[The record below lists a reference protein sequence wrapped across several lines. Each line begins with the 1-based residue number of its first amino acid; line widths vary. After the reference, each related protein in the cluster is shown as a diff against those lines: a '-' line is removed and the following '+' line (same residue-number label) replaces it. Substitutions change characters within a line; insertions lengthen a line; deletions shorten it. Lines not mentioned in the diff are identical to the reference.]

1 MSKTTKYFDLFSALK
16 AGGDKGVSP
25 DALAKSLN
33 FTTGALA
40 VYIHALRH
48 KFGAQIESVR
58 NGRTVVSYRLVNVTE
73 MEAAI
78 SPNRKPRTSTK
89 TKKTVKPAKATKAKK
104 PAKSKKSEKTV
115 VVTKTKTTKARKNED
130 GPVEVLDADLDI
142 AEITDRELD
151 DIRDQLGIA

>member
-16 AGGDKGVSP
+16 AGGDKGVTP
-25 DALAKSLN
+25 EALAKSLS

-58 NGRTVVSYRLVNVTE
+58 NGRTVTLYRLVNIAE
-73 MEAAI
+73 MEAVI
-78 SPNRKPRTSTK
+78 TPNRKPRTTKAKAAATKTKAKATKAARVTKTVK
-89 TKKTVKPAKATKAKK
+89 TKKTVKATPKVKAK
-104 PAKSKKSEKTV
+104 
-115 VVTKTKTTKARKNED
+115 TKRED

-151 DIRDQLGIA
+151 DIRSQLGIA

>member
-25 DALAKSLN
+25 ESLAQALG

-58 NGRTVVSYRLVNVTE
+58 NGRTVVNYRLVNIAE

-78 SPNRKPRTSTK
+78 SPNRKPRTTK
-89 TKKTVKPAKATKAKK
+89 AKATKTAKAK
-104 PAKSKKSEKTV
+104 P
-115 VVTKTKTTKARKNED
+115 KASPK
-130 GPVEVLDADLDI
+130 
-142 AEITDRELD
+142 AEP
-151 DIRDQLGIA
+151 AP

>member
-16 AGGDKGVSP
+16 AGGDKGVTP

-48 KFGAQIESVR
+48 KFGAVIESVR
-58 NGRTVVSYRLVNVTE
+58 NGRTVVSYRLVNVAE

-78 SPNRKPRTSTK
+78 SPNRKPRTTK
-89 TKKTVKPAKATKAKK
+89 AKKAAPAKAKATKA
-104 PAKSKKSEKTV
+104 
-115 VVTKTKTTKARKNED
+115 TKTKVKAKKVAKTAPVKKTKVRDD
-130 GPVEVLDADLDI
+130 GPVEVLDEDLDI

-151 DIRDQLGIA
+151 DIRSQLGIA

>member
-1 MSKTTKYFDLFSALK
+1 MSKTTKYFELFSALK
-16 AGGDKGVSP
+16 AGGDKGASP
-25 DALAKSLN
+25 EALATALG

-58 NGRTVVSYRLVNVTE
+58 NGRTVVNYRLVNIDE

-78 SPNRKPRTSTK
+78 SPNRKPRTVK
-89 TKKTVKPAKATKAKK
+89 AKAAKTVAKPKATKRVKAKASV
-104 PAKSKKSEKTV
+104 AKSTRTV
-115 VVTKTKTTKARKNED
+115 VTPKRKARED

-142 AEITDRELD
+142 AEITDRELA
-151 DIRDQLGIA
+151 DIRDSLGL

>member
-16 AGGDKGVSP
+16 AGGDKGVTP

-48 KFGAQIESVR
+48 KFGAVIESVR
-58 NGRTVVSYRLVNVTE
+58 NGRTVVSYRLVNVAE

-78 SPNRKPRTSTK
+78 SPNRKPRTTK
-89 TKKTVKPAKATKAKK
+89 AKKTAPAKATKA
-104 PAKSKKSEKTV
+104 
-115 VVTKTKTTKARKNED
+115 TKTKVKAKKAAKAAPVKKTKVRDD
-130 GPVEVLDADLDI
+130 GPVEVLDADLEI
-142 AEITDRELD
+142 AEITDRELA

>member
-16 AGGDKGVSP
+16 AGGDKGVTP

-58 NGRTVVSYRLVNVTE
+58 NGRTVVSYRLVNVAE

-78 SPNRKPRTSTK
+78 SPNRKPRTTK
-89 TKKTVKPAKATKAKK
+89 AKKAAPAKAKATKA
-104 PAKSKKSEKTV
+104 
-115 VVTKTKTTKARKNED
+115 TKTKVKAKKVAKTAPVKTKVRDD
-130 GPVEVLDADLDI
+130 GPVEVLDEDLDI

-151 DIRDQLGIA
+151 DIRSQLGIA

>member
-25 DALAKSLN
+25 ESLAQALG

-58 NGRTVVSYRLVNVTE
+58 NGRTVVNYRLVNIAE

-78 SPNRKPRTSTK
+78 SPNRKPRTTK
-89 TKKTVKPAKATKAKK
+89 AKATKTAKAKPKAAKRTKAAPVTRTTSAKK
-104 PAKSKKSEKTV
+104 SKV
-115 VVTKTKTTKARKNED
+115 RD
-130 GPVEVLDADLDI
+130 GIVPVLDEDMDI
-142 AEITDRELD
+142 LEVSDRELA
-151 DIRDQLGIA
+151 DIASSLGL

>member
-16 AGGDKGVSP
+16 AGGDKGVTPES
-25 DALAKSLN
+25 LAKTLN

-58 NGRTVVSYRLVNVTE
+58 NGRTVVSYRLVNVAE

-78 SPNRKPRTSTK
+78 TPNRKPRTTK
-89 TKKTVKPAKATKAKK
+89 AAKAAPKAKATKVAK
-104 PAKSKKSEKTV
+104 
-115 VVTKTKTTKARKNED
+115 VTKTVKTKKVKAAPKVKAKTKRED

-151 DIRDQLGIA
+151 DIRSQLGIA

>member
-16 AGGDKGVSP
+16 AGGDKGVTP

-48 KFGAQIESVR
+48 KFGAVIESVR
-58 NGRTVVSYRLVNVTE
+58 NGRTVVSYRLVNVAE

-78 SPNRKPRTSTK
+78 SPNRKPRTTK
-89 TKKTVKPAKATKAKK
+89 AKKAAPAKATKA
-104 PAKSKKSEKTV
+104 
-115 VVTKTKTTKARKNED
+115 TKTKVKAKKAAKAAPVKKTKVRDD
-130 GPVEVLDADLDI
+130 GPVEVLDADLEI
-142 AEITDRELD
+142 AEITDRELA